1 MATDIKEED
10 VIGNLEGW
18 IIINNDTS
26 TEDKDKAACS
36 IEKEEVTNYILKATK
51 KAKGYTR
58 NENLS
63 MDNEIVKE
71 AIETWAAGLLWNKKL
86 RDQSIPDKSDKVIL
100 TGDAL
105 IKEAKESLSKWI
117 LPEEDN
123 SNNSNKSL
131 VIGTTYISDD

>member
-1 MATDIKEED
+1 MATDIKEGD
-10 VIGNLEGW
+10 VIANLEGW
-18 IIINNDTS
+18 IIINDDTS
-26 TEDKDKAACS
+26 TEDKDKAVCP
-36 IEKEEVTNYILKATK
+36 IEKEQVTNYILKATK

-58 NENLS
+58 NENLP

-71 AIETWAAGLLWNKKL
+71 AIETWTAGLLWNKKL
-86 RDQSIPDKSDKVIL
+86 RDQSIPDKSDKVIF

-123 SNNSNKSL
+123 SNNSNKGL